1 VIYLFKNRDEQK
13 ATAIKNFNFNLLRP
27 VKIYLIL
34 ISHCVLISEP
44 HILLFRRPLN
54 YDPSNP
60 ATFNVN
66 NNKATEK
73 GTKIPAA

>member
-1 VIYLFKNRDEQK
+1 MLIVNK
-13 ATAIKNFNFNLLRP
+13 LLLS
-27 VKIYLIL
+27 V
-34 ISHCVLISEP
+34 ISEP

-54 YDPSNP
+54 YDPNNP

-73 GTKIPAA
+73 GTKISAA